1 MHIPSKST
9 ISITLAALLAGCAT
23 VPTGPS
29 VMALPGSG
37 KTFQQFRMDD
47 AACRQY
53 ALAQIGGKT
62 AAQAG
67 NESFVN
73 SAALGTVVGTVVGA
87 AIGAAANGGRGAG
100 VGAAGGLAMGSMIG
114 SGEAQASA
122 YDAQDRYDIAYIQCM
137 YANGERVPVSG
148 MTTEQPAGGS
158 GYYPPPPPDY
168 RPR

>member
-1 MHIPSKST
+1 MHIPSKLT
-9 ISITLAALLAGCAT
+9 IPIALAALLAGCAT

-47 AACRQY
+47 AMCRQY

-73 SAALGTVVGTVVGA
+73 SAALGTVVGA
-87 AIGAAANGGRGAG
+87 AIGAAADGGRGAG
-100 VGAAGGLAMGSMIG
+100 VGAASGLAMGSLVG
-114 SGEAQASA
+114 SGEAQSSA

-148 MTTEQPAGGS
+148 MTTEQPANGS
-158 GYYPPPPPDY
+158 GYYPPPPPPDY